1 MRDMRLAGR
10 LLALAAPE
18 KRPGDPENWRAFSRF
33 VAEVEAFLTSWHLE
47 GPLAAAYPGVVPS
60 ITGFAKRGW
69 CASWER
75 YAAGYRLTRSLADT
89 RDLRDSVQRVAT
101 RWGVDLVPRAAAVML
116 SMDMEALQHLSEH
129 WHRAVRAAT
138 EACKEERA
146 AEEPTWEPLLP
157 DRLSWE
163 GFEFVALTSPHALR
177 KEGFRM
183 GHCVSLYAERCL
195 VGRTHILS
203 IRNGRDD
210 SWSTLEIELTES
222 AGRYEPV
229 LRQHAGPRNQRPPV
243 ECQQAVQFLLERLRE
258 PEMQAWFKVLEIARL
273 GRQSWAIEWIRGA
286 GAADARAELK
296 ALEEALPWVYE
307 WLPGMA

>member
-1 MRDMRLAGR
+1 M
-10 LLALAAPE
+10 
-18 KRPGDPENWRAFSRF
+18 
-33 VAEVEAFLTSWHLE
+33 
-47 GPLAAAYPGVVPS
+47 
-60 ITGFAKRGW
+60 
-69 CASWER
+69 
-75 YAAGYRLTRSLADT
+75 
-89 RDLRDSVQRVAT
+89 
-101 RWGVDLVPRAAAVML
+101 
-116 SMDMEALQHLSEH
+116 
-129 WHRAVRAAT
+129 
-138 EACKEERA
+138 
-146 AEEPTWEPLLP
+146 
-157 DRLSWE
+157 
-163 GFEFVALTSPHALR
+163 
-177 KEGFRM
+177 
-183 GHCVSLYAERCL
+183 
-195 VGRTHILS
+195 GRTHILS